1 MTLAL
6 IGIILLQRGS
16 DDDYGGSSTSGRG
29 GKNGLTTATSIF
41 GGIFFVNCLSL
52 AILISREA
60 KLHAVKKE
68 DIQKTMPQDMSKT
81 PGIKN
86 LPNINESKKSPVT
99 PEVVSKVAP
108 SVSVVKIPNA
118 QPATTIQKTPPSS
131 SLIKESTLNN
141 TPKVTEVQKLS
152 NTIPSSSSEI
162 KKPAQKDNAQKNIN
176 DNKNPQDEDDDDD
189 QE

>member
-86 LPNINESKKSPVT
+86 LPNTNESKKSPVT
-99 PEVVSKVAP
+99 PEVASKVAP
-108 SVSVVKIPNA
+108 SVPVVKIPNA

-131 SLIKESTLNN
+131 SLIKESTLKN
-141 TPKVTEVQKLS
+141 TSKVNEVQKL
-152 NTIPSSSSEI
+152 NTIPPSSSAI
-162 KKPAQKDNAQKNIN
+162 KKPTQKNIN
-176 DNKNPQDEDDDDD
+176 DNRNPQDEDDDDD